1 MGDGITNIKPID
13 VKEKEV
19 AERILKLQIPAYMV
33 EAKLINFYDIPPLK
47 DSVKTI
53 RTCGE
58 QFIGYFL
65 EDELC
70 GAVSYKVEGKTLDIH
85 RLIVHPNH
93 FRKGI
98 AKQLFQFIEE
108 HEEGVDKIIVSTGTK
123 NLPAVEFY
131 LKRGFTVEKVIQ
143 IKEEFSLTV
152 FVKEKAR

>member
-1 MGDGITNIKPID
+1 VGDGVTSIKSIHVTD
-13 VKEKEV
+13 NEV
-19 AERILKLQIPAYMV
+19 AEILLKLQIPAYMV

-47 DSVKTI
+47 DTVETL

-58 QFIGYFL
+58 QFLGYFF
-65 EDELC
+65 ENELC
-70 GAVSYKVEGKTLDIH
+70 GAISYKVEGKTLDIH

-108 HEEGVDKIIVSTGTK
+108 HVEGIDKIIVSTGTK

-131 LKRGFTVEKVIQ
+131 LNRGFTVERVVQ
-143 IKEEFSLTV
+143 VNEELSLT
-152 FVKEKAR
+152 FFEKKKAR

>member
-1 MGDGITNIKPID
+1 VGKGDSGVKPID
-13 VKEKEV
+13 VTDKEI
-19 AERILKLQIPAYMV
+19 AENLLKLQIPAYMV

-47 DSVKTI
+47 ETVETL

-58 QFIGYFL
+58 QFFGYFI

-70 GAVSYKVEGKTLDIH
+70 GAISYIVEGKTLDIH

-98 AKQLFQFIEE
+98 AKQLFQFMEE
-108 HEEGVDKIIVSTGTK
+108 HVEGIDKIMVSTGTK

-131 LKRGFTVEKVIQ
+131 LKRGFTVKRVVQVTEELSLSFFEK
-143 IKEEFSLTV
+143 K
-152 FVKEKAR
+152 KAR